1 MTLFDDLQ
9 ESERRFLEQLVIQT
23 GGDPDAKVSM
33 YEVGEQLNLDRPAA
47 KQAAETLIGLGLV
60 EIRTL
65 SGAIGITSD
74 GIDIAQS
81 FQGPGDHLVS
91 GAFVLGNKGIP
102 DEPILKALDILLC
115 TLKSRIPDFGLN
127 FEGLSELMADIKSID
142 AQLTSPKPKT
152 AVLRGCLESIQE
164 TLSRIGEHDF
174 MTRVKRFLGT

>member
-9 ESERRFLEQLVIQT
+9 ESERRFLEQLIIQT
-23 GGDPDAKVSM
+23 NRDPAAKVSM
-33 YEVGEQLNLDRPAA
+33 YEVGEKVNLDRPAS
-47 KQAAETLIGLGLV
+47 KHVAEMLIGLGLV

-81 FQGPGDHLVS
+81 LQCPGDHPVP
-91 GAFVLGNKGIP
+91 GAFVLGDKRIP

-142 AQLTSPKPKT
+142 AQLASPKPKT
-152 AVLRGCLESIQE
+152 VVLRGCLESIQE
-164 TLSRIGEHDF
+164 TLSRIGERDF